1 MRIKTGFFMRDFK
14 NSPEPSLVMWFGR
27 ASCRA
32 DGSGRVARFVGAL
45 LLAALV
51 AALPPTARAND
62 AESVRV
68 ANPTLVM
75 TPAQS
80 WSLEADVSVALSA
93 PLIDAVKRGVP
104 LHFVAEF
111 ELLRHRWYWFDEKLA
126 SHSRVVRLMYHAV
139 TQHYWVTVGGGHPQ
153 TYPQLE
159 QALLAAT
166 QLRDWDLP
174 ESVDSVLV
182 AHAKELKKTPE
193 RFELRLRV
201 RLDTAQLPKPLQ
213 MNALTN
219 RDWNLSS
226 DWVVPKLKVD
236 TSAAPPQGTG
246 RPE

>member
-1 MRIKTGFFMRDFK
+1 MTSFPFR
-14 NSPEPSLVMWFGR
+14 SAL
-27 ASCRA
+27 AS
-32 DGSGRVARFVGAL
+32 L
-45 LLAALV
+45 LLAVSGSV
-51 AALPPTARAND
+51 AALLPSPSLALERLRMTLPLVETAVTLELGQAQT
-62 AESVRV
+62 AQQLLK
-68 ANPTLVM
+68 ANPDL
-75 TPAQS
+75 
-80 WSLEADVSVALSA
+80 
-93 PLIDAVKRGVP
+93 
-104 LHFVAEF
+104 AELDQVG
-111 ELLRHRWYWFDEKLA
+111 EG
-126 SHSRVVRLMYHAV
+126 AV
-139 TQHYWVTVGGGHPQ
+139 TRVLEQMLTASLPKQSVGFVRESAGDP
-153 TYPQLE
+153 LFE